1 MNKFAII
8 LGASAVALTTF
19 SAPSLS
25 AEEAKDAEIKNTKHS
40 NAVYGDPEKGGIG
53 YEWTV
58 TLEGKHGH
66 AGITGSVGG
75 KSSYEPQ
82 FDAPEIGWTHTSDW
96 VALEMKEKGV
106 LTITVARQGG
116 IYFTKIDKKTQEKSF
131 VTAGSHLYPA
141 MSIYTGWDSTT
152 AKEKGSFNPQGNFWS
167 TIKFKDVVYSRFG
180 QKSITYRAQLP
191 AGKYSI
197 NIGGV
202 NALYCKESDSCFN
215 GLHGYRAKFSTSHP
229 FHLIKS
235 AAIADSDKKTDPT
248 KNDGKK
254 EADKKSVTDAGKK
267 DADKKLATK
276 TGKKDAG
283 KKDTDKVDH
292 SKHKPAA

>member
-1 MNKFAII
+1 MNKLAMI
-8 LGASAVALTTF
+8 LGISTLALSTVTI
-19 SAPSLS
+19 A
-25 AEEAKDAEIKNTKHS
+25 AEKANDAEASKTMKS
-40 NAVYGDPEKGGIG
+40 SSVFGDPEKGGIG

-106 LTITVARQGG
+106 LTITVERQAGV
-116 IYFTKIDKKTQEKSF
+116 YFTKIDKKTQEKSF
-131 VTAGSHLYPA
+131 VTAGSKLYPA
-141 MSIYTGWDSTT
+141 LSIYTGWDSTT

-167 TIKFKDVVYSRFG
+167 TIKFKDVVYSNLG
-180 QKSITYRAQLP
+180 QKSITYKAKLP
-191 AGKYSI
+191 AGKYSV

-215 GLHGYRAKFSTSHP
+215 GLHGYRASFSTSHP

-235 AAIADSDKKTDPT
+235 AAGADA
-248 KNDGKK
+248 GKK
-254 EADKKSVTDAGKK
+254 MDHKKDDATKKPATTDAGKK
-267 DADKKLATK
+267 AAD
-276 TGKKDAG
+276 DAG
-283 KKDTDKVDH
+283 KKDTDKKSATDAEKKDDDKVDH
-292 SKHKPAA
+292 SKHKPTA

>member
-19 SAPSLS
+19 SATTFAAEKANDAAAAKTMKS
-25 AEEAKDAEIKNTKHS
+25 A
-40 NAVYGDPEKGGIG
+40 AVYGDPEEGGIG

-82 FDAPEIGWTHTSDW
+82 FDAPQIGWTHTSDW

-106 LTITVARQGG
+106 LIITVERQAG
-116 IYFTKIDKKTQEKSF
+116 IYFSKTDRKTKETSV

-152 AKEKGSFNPQGNFWS
+152 KKEQGSFNPQGDFWS
-167 TIKFKDVVYSRFG
+167 TIKFKDVVYSELG
-180 QKSITYRAQLP
+180 QKSITYRAKLP
-191 AGKYSI
+191 AGKYSV

-215 GLHGYRAKFSTSHP
+215 GLHGYRASFKTSHP

-235 AAIADSDKKTDPT
+235 AAGDASGKKMDHKKDDKKGT
-248 KNDGKK
+248 KKPAVTG
-254 EADKKSVTDAGKK
+254 ADKKGTEKPATAGADAGK
-267 DADKKLATK
+267 
-276 TGKKDAG
+276 
-283 KKDTDKVDH
+283 KVDH
-292 SKHKPAA
+292 SKHKPA

>member
-1 MNKFAII
+1 MI
-8 LGASAVALTTF
+8 LGISTLALSTVTIAAEKANDTEASKTMKSAAVF
-19 SAPSLS
+19 
-25 AEEAKDAEIKNTKHS
+25 
-40 NAVYGDPEKGGIG
+40 GDPDKEGIG

-82 FDAPEIGWTHTSDW
+82 FDAPDIGWTHTSDW
-96 VALEMKEKGV
+96 VALEMKQKGV
-106 LTITVARQGG
+106 LTITVERQAG

-131 VTAGSHLYPA
+131 VTAGSKLYPA

-152 AKEKGSFNPQGNFWS
+152 AKEKGSFNPVGNFWS
-167 TIKFKDVVYSRFG
+167 TIEFKEVVYSDMG
-180 QKSITYRAQLP
+180 QKSITYRAKLP

-235 AAIADSDKKTDPT
+235 AAETDSDKKMDH
-248 KNDGKK
+248 KK
-254 EADKKSVTDAGKK
+254 HDD
-267 DADKKLATK
+267 
-276 TGKKDAG
+276 
-283 KKDTDKVDH
+283 KKDTDKKPATNAEKKDGAKEDH
-292 SKHKPAA
+292 SKHKPA